1 MNDSVDDPVKDPVAG
16 PVAGPGADPAAD
28 VLTGPVAAS
37 APGRP
42 GVPPPVRWATAAEL
56 SSAQLYGLLRLRTDV
71 FVVEQACPYPEL
83 DGRDLEPGCRHG
95 WIERDGR
102 VLSTLRL
109 LVEDTP
115 DGSALL
121 RIGRVVTAADARGRG
136 LSAALL
142 RSALARCG
150 AAPVVLDAQAHLE
163 GWYGRFGFVRAGETF
178 LEDGIPHVPM
188 RR

>member
-1 MNDSVDDPVKDPVAG
+1 MDDSVTDSVTDSVG
-16 PVAGPGADPAAD
+16 
-28 VLTGPVAAS
+28 
-37 APGRP
+37 GRP
-42 GVPPPVRWATAAEL
+42 GPVPPPVRWATAAEL

-121 RIGRVVTAADARGRG
+121 RIGRVATAADARGQG

-142 RSALARCG
+142 RAALARCG
-150 AAPVVLDAQAHLE
+150 PAPVVLDAQAHLE
-163 GWYGRFGFVRAGETF
+163 GWYGRFGFARAGETF